1 MQSLSKVFMT
11 TQNLGGQCRRVQTMK
26 QTVKFLNQSKTE
38 NKMYRALRS
47 SSVQWTE
54 FKAGDRV
61 SEDSRELDP
70 YYNQSS
76 SILLRKVIFTMESR
90 VVPEL

>member
-1 MQSLSKVFMT
+1 M
-11 TQNLGGQCRRVQTMK
+11 R
-26 QTVKFLNQSKTE
+26 
-38 NKMYRALRS
+38 RALRS
-47 SSVQWTE
+47 TSVQWTE

-76 SILLRKVIFTMESR
+76 SILLRKVIFTIGSR
-90 VVPEL
+90 AVPER